1 MAAGRAFFDEQI
13 AYLQRRDTDGLID
26 NHYLPDAVLISPERM
41 VRGTQAL
48 KAYFRGYV
56 EMLGAFTVESVDVF
70 METDGAIL
78 FEATVQSNLGRARV
92 YDGFALRDGRISH
105 HFSGVIQRL

>member
-1 MAAGRAFFDEQI
+1 MAGGRAFFDEQI

-26 NHYLPDAVLISPERM
+26 SHYLPDAVLISPERV
-41 VRGTQAL
+41 VRGAQAL
-48 KAYFRGYV
+48 KAYFRGYL
-56 EMLGAFTVESVDVF
+56 ELLGAFSVESVDEF
-70 METDGAIL
+70 MEADGAIL

-105 HFSGVIQRL
+105 HFSGVIQLL